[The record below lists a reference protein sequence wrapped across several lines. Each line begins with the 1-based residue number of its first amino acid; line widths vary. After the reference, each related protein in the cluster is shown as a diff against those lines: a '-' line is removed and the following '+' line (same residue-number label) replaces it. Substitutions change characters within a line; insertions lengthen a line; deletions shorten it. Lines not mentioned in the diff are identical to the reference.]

1 MGNIHPIDFLYIF
14 LILAGIGL
22 VLALFL
28 LGYILIR
35 IRRLNI
41 PETAGFLQALR
52 VTPLPVVIL
61 LDLLDFSLDIF
72 SAPVTWLILG
82 RLGLKQLRP
91 VAVVKDLI
99 PFTNFVP
106 AMTLSWVFARMIR
119 DKQLDFNI

>member
-119 DKQLDFNI
+119 DKQLDFHI